1 MPLEGG
7 LILEMPSV
15 DQDLAG
21 IPSYDTPGMTIKHL
35 YILQTQNF

>member
-15 DQDLAG
+15 DKDLAG
-21 IPSYDTPGMTIKHL
+21 IPSYDTPGMNTVQL
-35 YILQTQNF
+35 YTLIIEYF